1 MGDVMDELIKPLP
14 PPPEEGE
21 GYDDATDELRVALL
35 GRPNVGKSS
44 LLNKLTG
51 TERSI
56 VSDEA
61 GTTRDAIDQTVYN
74 HGTKFTFVD
83 TAGVRRAA
91 KVRKGIEEL
100 MVRRS
105 LKAGKRSDVCLLVID
120 ATEGVSEQESRLARF
135 IVESGRACVVLINK
149 WDLVPNK
156 DDALYRTSKKYL
168 QKRLPQIAWAKSLY
182 VSAKTGLRTS
192 DVFDACR
199 EAAAQHRRR
208 VSTAVMNEI
217 LEDGV
222 RWQKPPATS
231 TGRQGD
237 IYYCAQVAKQPPTI
251 AIFCNDPELFTGT
264 YRRYL
269 ESHFRKALSFE
280 GSPIRLLWRGRP
292 RREVAPGAKSAK
304 LD

>member
-1 MGDVMDELIKPLP
+1 MRLLVWALR
-14 PPPEEGE
+14 
-21 GYDDATDELRVALL
+21 YDDATDELRVALL

-156 DDALYRTSKKYL
+156 DDALYCRNGCLRSRGPSRSMCPLRRGCARTMSSM
-168 QKRLPQIAWAKSLY
+168 P
-182 VSAKTGLRTS
+182 
-192 DVFDACR
+192 
-199 EAAAQHRRR
+199 AARPPH
-208 VSTAVMNEI
+208 STV
-217 LEDGV
+217 GV
-222 RWQKPPATS
+222 
-231 TGRQGD
+231 
-237 IYYCAQVAKQPPTI
+237 
-251 AIFCNDPELFTGT
+251 
-264 YRRYL
+264 
-269 ESHFRKALSFE
+269 
-280 GSPIRLLWRGRP
+280 
-292 RREVAPGAKSAK
+292 
-304 LD
+304 